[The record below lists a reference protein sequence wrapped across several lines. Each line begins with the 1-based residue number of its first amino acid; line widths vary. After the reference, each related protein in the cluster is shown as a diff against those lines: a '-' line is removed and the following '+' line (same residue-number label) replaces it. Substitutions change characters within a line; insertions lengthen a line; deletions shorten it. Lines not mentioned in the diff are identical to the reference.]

1 MYARRS
7 NSSPFI
13 CYVAA
18 ISASHAA
25 PPSTAWSMYVIK
37 SSSYRSTCC
46 AAARSG
52 SHAAPPSTADPCPQE
67 SPVVRLT
74 SVVQLQQVQV
84 MPYFPL
90 LLDPCQEECP
100 VVIVLLVQ

>member
-1 MYARRS
+1 MIVLPVVRLQEVEVM
-7 NSSPFI
+7 P
-13 CYVAA
+13 
-18 ISASHAA
+18 HQ
-25 PPSTAWSMYVIK
+25 
-37 SSSYRSTCC
+37 
-46 AAARSG
+46 
-52 SHAAPPSTADPCPQE
+52 PSTADPCPQE

-90 LLDPCQEECP
+90 LQDPCQEECP